1 MWLRNCEVT
10 ESDRGHLMTGTP
22 AHVSDLSSFN
32 NALYLFPTVETV
44 VEHNF
49 NKLYVC
55 GQPVAIIKAVHT
67 GPNAA
72 WL

>member
-1 MWLRNCEVT
+1 
-10 ESDRGHLMTGTP
+10 MTRTP
-22 AHVSDLSSFN
+22 AHVSDSSSFN
-32 NALYLFPTVETV
+32 NALYLFPTVEAV

-49 NKLYVC
+49 NKLYAC
-55 GQPVAIIKAVHT
+55 GQPVATIKAVHT